1 MKQGMTMLRH
11 AFAAIA
17 ALSLAAQ
24 PALAQTQS
32 QEPKREHRYN
42 PISRDTLLPL
52 GIILGLTALVIAFT
66 LHTRDKK
73 KPASP

>member
-1 MKQGMTMLRH
+1 MIRKVL
-11 AFAAIA
+11 AASA
-17 ALSLAAQ
+17 ALLLAAQ

-42 PISRDTLLPL
+42 PVSRDTLLPL

-66 LHTRDKK
+66 LHTRHKN